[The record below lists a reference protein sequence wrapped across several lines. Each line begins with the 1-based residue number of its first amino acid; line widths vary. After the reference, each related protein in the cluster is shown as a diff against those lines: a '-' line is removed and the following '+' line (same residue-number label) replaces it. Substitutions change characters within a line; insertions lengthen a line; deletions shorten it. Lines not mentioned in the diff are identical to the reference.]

1 MRKVKV
7 AALQF
12 KSTNSYDGNIEKI
25 DNLIRQ
31 AKEAGAD
38 IILPSELFEG
48 DYFCQIENYKNYLL
62 AEEYEKIGRAH
73 V

>member
-48 DYFCQIENYKNYLL
+48 DYF
-62 AEEYEKIGRAH
+62 
-73 V
+73 